1 MINAGGKIIGLNIT
15 AVYASLFG
23 LLLIFLSSRVVR
35 WRRELSVGLGDG
47 GKESLLRAQRA
58 QANFIEYVPIALL
71 LLAVA
76 ESQGLTGWLLHTSG
90 VILVLARLLHAWGL
104 SKSSGRSFGRFW
116 GTLLTWAVIL
126 ALSLANIYWALV
138 G

>member
-1 MINAGGKIIGLNIT
+1 MNAGGEIIGLNIT
-15 AVYASLFG
+15 AVYASLVG
-23 LLLIFLSSRVVR
+23 LLLIVLSSRVVR

-47 GKESLLRAQRA
+47 GEESLLRAQRA

-116 GTLLTWAVIL
+116 GTFLTWAVIL
-126 ALSLANIYWALV
+126 ALSLANIYGALV

>member
-1 MINAGGKIIGLNIT
+1 MRK
-15 AVYASLFG
+15 VYC
-23 LLLIFLSSRVVR
+23 V
-35 WRRELSVGLGDG
+35 
-47 GKESLLRAQRA
+47 AQRA

-104 SKSSGRSFGRFW
+104 SKEQRP
-116 GTLLTWAVIL
+116 
-126 ALSLANIYWALV
+126 
-138 G
+138 